1 MGTARPAPLRRWGC
15 PGKRVA
21 EMNSYAE
28 IAALRWHQVAGAQV
42 RGVFPKDTVCSNF
55 YQAQVDLRP
64 TALRL
69 CTSTLA
75 R

>member
-28 IAALRWHQVAGAQV
+28 IAALRWPRWPAL
-42 RGVFPKDTVCSNF
+42 KCEVCSRRTRS
-55 YQAQVDLRP
+55 A
-64 TALRL
+64 A
-69 CTSTLA
+69 TSTKLKST
-75 R
+75 